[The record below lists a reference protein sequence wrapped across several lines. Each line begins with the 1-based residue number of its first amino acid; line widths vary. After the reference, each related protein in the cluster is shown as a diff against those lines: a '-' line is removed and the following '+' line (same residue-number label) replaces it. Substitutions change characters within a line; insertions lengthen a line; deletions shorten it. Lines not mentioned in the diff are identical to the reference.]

1 MNRSVFEDLAIR
13 TETARGSTVGRRPTS
28 TSLARPQFRFT
39 ADQLDRLRRIL
50 SPGAAETPADR
61 SPQWE
66 EMDDASDDREAR
78 YLRAVDRAIAE
89 MAGRLGRRRRW
100 A

>member
-13 TETARGSTVGRRPTS
+13 TETAPGSSAGRRPTS
-28 TSLARPQFRFT
+28 TSLAGPAFRFT
-39 ADQLDRLRRIL
+39 TDQLDRLRRIL
-50 SPGAAETPADR
+50 SPDQAETPADR

-66 EMDDASDDREAR
+66 GTDDASDDREAR
-78 YLRAVDRAIAE
+78 YLRAVDRAIAD